1 MIAVCGTARR
11 AGGRTWHDG
20 RVTAPTPPSP
30 DHGSSQS
37 PPPYDPWVS
46 APRGKDPG
54 ENPVEGGDGGAPAGR
69 EVLEAAAVAVAVAVL
84 GVALGLLWLWLAPR
98 VPLISDGTAV
108 YLKNSEGEETVGA
121 DGTFVLL
128 ALGVGALSG
137 AAVFLARRRGGV
149 GVVIGLAAGALA
161 GSLLAWWL
169 GVQLGPDQD
178 VVAQAG
184 AVGEGRVFDAP
195 LELHAKGALLAWPLA
210 ALGVHLAL
218 TSLFGP
224 RDPEPA
230 HPLHPGWGPPPG
242 GAEDR
247 PGA

>member
-1 MIAVCGTARR
+1 M
-11 AGGRTWHDG
+11 
-20 RVTAPTPPSP
+20 TAPTPPSP
-30 DHGSSQS
+30 NHGPSRSDPS
-37 PPPYDPWVS
+37 YDPWGS

-54 ENPVEGGDGGAPAGR
+54 EGGGGGAPAGR
-69 EVLEAAAVAVAVAVL
+69 EVLEAAVVAVAVAVL

-108 YLKNSEGEETVGA
+108 YLKDSEGEETVGA

-137 AAVFLARRRGGV
+137 ATVFLARRRGGA

-178 VVAQAG
+178 VVARARV
-184 AVGEGRVFDAP
+184 VGEGRVFDAP

-224 RDPEPA
+224 RDPEPT

>member
-1 MIAVCGTARR
+1 M
-11 AGGRTWHDG
+11 
-20 RVTAPTPPSP
+20 TAPTPPSP
-30 DHGSSQS
+30 NHGSSQS
-37 PPPYDPWVS
+37 PPPYDPWGS
-46 APRGKDPG
+46 DPRGKDPG
-54 ENPVEGGDGGAPAGR
+54 GDGGGGGDGGAPAGR
-69 EVLEAAAVAVAVAVL
+69 DVLEAAAVAAAVAVL

-108 YLKNSEGEETVGA
+108 YLKDSEGEETVGA

-128 ALGVGALSG
+128 ALGIGALSG

-178 VVAQAG
+178 VVARAR

-210 ALGVHLAL
+210 ALGAHLAL

-230 HPLHPGWGPPPG
+230 RPLHPGWGPPPG

>member
-1 MIAVCGTARR
+1 M
-11 AGGRTWHDG
+11 
-20 RVTAPTPPSP
+20 TAPTPPSP

-37 PPPYDPWVS
+37 PPPYDPWGS
-46 APRGKDPG
+46 TPRGKDPG
-54 ENPVEGGDGGAPAGR
+54 GNPGEGGDGGAPAGR
-69 EVLEAAAVAVAVAVL
+69 EALEAAAVAVAVAAL

-108 YLKNSEGEETVGA
+108 YLKDSEGEETVGA

-128 ALGVGALSG
+128 ALGIGALSG
-137 AAVFLARRRGGV
+137 AAVFLARCRGGV

-178 VVAQAG
+178 VVARAG

-195 LELHAKGALLAWPLA
+195 LELHAKGALLVWPLA